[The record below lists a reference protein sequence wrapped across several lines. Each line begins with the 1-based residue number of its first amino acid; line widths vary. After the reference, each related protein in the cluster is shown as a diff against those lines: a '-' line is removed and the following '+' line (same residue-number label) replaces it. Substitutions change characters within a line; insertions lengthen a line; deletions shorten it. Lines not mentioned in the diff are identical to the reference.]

1 MSTNDVYLSLDLQ
14 VKIVVVLFYEGFSSL
29 VLFVLHASIAGTE
42 IGEVWHLVSTSLLQ
56 LPSQMESRIALL

>member
-42 IGEVWHLVSTSLLQ
+42 IGEV
-56 LPSQMESRIALL
+56 